1 MVSDSQ
7 QSFLR
12 ELITVRS
19 REVIAGVLRHASS
32 LPRHG
37 RNEERLFVR
46 DGFLPELDP
55 QFETAVTRL
64 QPSSHKTA
72 AAISSQLVSLRR
84 YRAESSE
91 GSRQVRAPDM
101 GELLACPTAQGG
113 PREYPIQV
121 FLRPSPH

>member
-19 REVIAGVLRHASS
+19 REVIAAVLRHASS

-46 DGFLPELDP
+46 DGILPELDP

-64 QPSSHKTA
+64 QPSSHK
-72 AAISSQLVSLRR
+72 RR
-84 YRAESSE
+84 
-91 GSRQVRAPDM
+91 
-101 GELLACPTAQGG
+101 
-113 PREYPIQV
+113 
-121 FLRPSPH
+121 RPSVRSWSPFGDIALNLLKDLVK